1 MKIILLNIFIVL
13 IIYGCTKK
21 SDEKLINDRI
31 ALLSYTSDL
40 FVSAEINSEDI
51 KLEPPQIIKYWS
63 QSGQNP
69 QNNLPHIQSKSKL
82 GKKKKLI
89 SDSGKFT
96 NTIQPIFFNNTICN
110 ISTKGFLRCLDLSNK
125 KLIFEL
131 DIKQEGDKEY
141 EVIRGG
147 IAYFDEKI
155 ILTDGY
161 GQVKVINSND
171 GSIIWKKNIS
181 LPILSAPLIYRGF
194 IYFTTLN
201 NKIYSINLSNGDI
214 QWSFQTVFDD
224 KKSIFTATPAAIENL
239 IIAPFSNGEII
250 SFIFNTGKIV
260 WTENVSKISSLSNF
274 DIKDIAANPLVSK
287 DKIYTISNNGRL
299 LSTKL
304 INGSSDWSIET
315 SGSNSPIIS
324 GLQMYIIDDEARLI
338 CINKNTGDI
347 YWIKQLEK
355 IRKNKKNGKL
365 NNWKGPYLI
374 NGLLYL
380 ISEHGEVLSVSPIS
394 SEILSNNKLGI
405 KGISINPIIL
415 SETIIIM
422 DDESNVYRVD

>member
-1 MKIILLNIFIVL
+1 MKIILINIIIIL
-13 IIYGCTKK
+13 IINGCTKK
-21 SDEKLINDRI
+21 ADEKLINDRI

-40 FVSAEINSEDI
+40 FISAEANPEDI
-51 KLEPPQIIKYWS
+51 KLEPREIINYWS

-69 QNNLPHIQSKSKL
+69 QNDLPHVESKSKL
-82 GKKKKLI
+82 EKKKKLI

-96 NTIQPIFFNNTICN
+96 NTIQPIVYENTLCN
-110 ISTKGFLRCLDLSNK
+110 VSTKGFLRCLNLLDK
-125 KLIFEL
+125 KLVFEL
-131 DIKQEGDKEY
+131 DIKYDGDNKY
-141 EVIRGG
+141 EIIRGG

-171 GSIIWKKNIS
+171 GSIIWEKNIS
-181 LPILSAPLIYRGF
+181 LPILSSPLIYRGF
-194 IYFTTLN
+194 INFTTLN
-201 NKIYSINLSNGDI
+201 NKVYSINLLSGDI

-239 IIAPFSNGEII
+239 IIVPFSNGEII
-250 SFIFNTGKIV
+250 SFIFDTGEIV

-274 DIKDIAANPLVSK
+274 DIKDIAANPVVSR

-304 INGSSDWSIET
+304 INGLSDWSIET
-315 SGSNSPIIS
+315 SGSNSPVIS
-324 GLQMYIIDDEARLI
+324 GLQMYIVDDEARLI

-347 YWIKQLEK
+347 YWMKQLDK

-380 ISEHGEVLSVSPIS
+380 ISTHGEVLSVSPVS
-394 SEILSNNKLGI
+394 SEILSKNNLGI
-405 KGISINPIIL
+405 TGISINPIIL
-415 SETIIIM
+415 TETVIIM
-422 DDESNVYRVD
+422 DDNSNVYRVD